1 MARRSQDRSSTSAD
15 RDEYQGDPVPVIAQ
29 PHESATPDDVT
40 MNGRA
45 QTGDQRHGL
54 VALEEETR
62 RRLEAESTLRDS
74 EARYRLLY
82 DNNPSMYF
90 TLSPNGMVVSVNRFG
105 ATQLGYQ
112 PEELIGQSV
121 LKVFKPDE
129 HQAVLGQLTVC
140 AASPMKVFQWEIQ
153 KVRKDGSTLWVR
165 ERAQAVVDHTG
176 QILALVVCEDITER
190 RLTEDCMRESEER
203 WRALFEHAGVGIAQL
218 GLNGHFLRV
227 NPRLCETLGYSSK
240 TMMRHTMQDFFH
252 PGERQVNLEH
262 LDQLVA
268 GKRPSFSTEARYR
281 RCDDAWLWVE
291 MTVSLVRDANSAPA
305 YLIAV
310 VQNIDDRKQ
319 AESRLART
327 TELLQTLVRE
337 SPLPIVSLDLGARVT
352 SWNQAATRLFG
363 WSEEE
368 VLGRELPYVPEE
380 EAEAADLLWKRG
392 LRGEIHGP
400 IELRRSRKDGK
411 MLDLLLWPVFVQ
423 SDRGEVST
431 AIGLFVDQSDLKR
444 AEEALQVSESAIR
457 ELYEI
462 TSRKAAPFDQQ
473 IRELLDLGR
482 RRFQL
487 PIAAFTTFKGG
498 HLELTA
504 LRSDRPIADEGSLL
518 SLSNIFDHTLTMT
531 GSVAIEHVDKS
542 VWKDGLAWPLLQCQA
557 YLGTGLSVGGQRFGT
572 ICFMDYAPYPG
583 QFAEADKDFL
593 LLMARWITRELERQ
607 NSERALQ
614 EQEALLRSVIETAT
628 DAIFMKDREGRY
640 RFINTAGA
648 LVIGR
653 SCEEIVGKTDV
664 ELLPS
669 ETAERLM
676 TEDQHVLSEGVQ
688 KRHFETL
695 FPGEARAQTFY
706 TVKTPHTDQ
715 LGNIVG
721 LVGIARDMTELKRA
735 ETELRNSEERFRLMF
750 ENAPVGMVIVS
761 PEKTLRK
768 INPAFQ
774 RLVGYSE
781 EEIVGHTYAFYTHPD
796 DLPQNLL
803 VTDQFLRGEIPGYA
817 LEKRY
822 VRKDG
827 EVIWVNVNVS
837 PLRLP
842 GEPDRLLLA
851 IVEDITDRKRAES
864 ALALTQFAV
873 NHAGDLIFWIGRD
886 ARILYVNEAAAQ
898 RLGYSREELCHMTIG
913 DIDPNYQPD
922 VWPRHWAELR
932 LHKKLRFESCYRTR
946 AGDLYPAEIVSTYV
960 NFEGQEYNFAFTR
973 DISER
978 KAAEEALRASEERFS
993 KAFRSSPY
1001 PIGIT
1006 DLDTGACLDINDAAL
1021 AVFGFTREEVI
1032 GQTTF
1037 TLGIWPKAGA
1047 RRQFIEHVKKNGS
1060 VRNVEVPLKS
1070 KRGDVRRFLTST
1082 EVIELNGK
1090 QCLVTIGTDITEQKR
1105 AEEALRRSE
1114 LAVRQAFEE
1123 RDRLSQDLHDNLLQ
1137 SLYAV
1142 GMGLE
1147 LTKQRIQRTSRTNAK
1162 RLEQSV
1168 AQLNQVI
1175 REVRSFISQTQAPV
1189 VFEQTV
1195 ADALR
1200 ALAGSFMATGAGEIA
1215 VRIDD
1220 EDSMRLS
1227 QEQRTHILAITKEA
1241 LSNSIR
1247 HTKADKRVVTLRRHG
1262 NKIRLEITDNG
1273 QGFSPAHRRAQGMG
1287 LQNMRAR
1294 ARKLRGRIAITSVL
1308 QKGTTVALTIPSA

>member
-1 MARRSQDRSSTSAD
+1 MARRSPDRSSTSAD
-15 RDEYQGDPVPVIAQ
+15 GGEYDGASVPVVAQ
-29 PHESATPDDVT
+29 PQVSEIPGEVT
-40 MNGRA
+40 MNGLA
-45 QTGDQRHGL
+45 PNGDQQQGL
-54 VALEEETR
+54 VTLEEETR
-62 RRLEAESTLRDS
+62 RRLEAESTLGDS

-82 DNNPSMYF
+82 ENNPSMYF
-90 TLSPNGMVVSVNRFG
+90 TLSPTGTVVSVNRFG

-112 PEELIGQSV
+112 PEELIGQSI

-129 HQAVLGQLTVC
+129 HQAVLDQLTVC
-140 AASPMKVFQWEIQ
+140 AATPMKVFQWEIQ
-153 KVRKDGSTLWVR
+153 KVRKDGSTLWVK

-190 RLTEDCMRESEER
+190 RLTEECMRESEER

-218 GLNGHFLRV
+218 GLNGQFLRV
-227 NPRLCETLGYSSK
+227 NPHLCETLGYSSK
-240 TMMRHTMQDFFH
+240 TMMRHTLQDFFH
-252 PGERQVNLEH
+252 PEDRPLNLEH
-262 LDQLVA
+262 LDQLIA
-268 GKRPSFSTEARYR
+268 GKRPSFSTEIRYR

-291 MTVSLVRDANSAPA
+291 MNVSLVRDGISAPA

-319 AESRLART
+319 AE
-327 TELLQTLVRE
+327 
-337 SPLPIVSLDLGARVT
+337 
-352 SWNQAATRLFG
+352 
-363 WSEEE
+363 
-368 VLGRELPYVPEE
+368 
-380 EAEAADLLWKRG
+380 AE
-392 LRGEIHGP
+392 
-400 IELRRSRKDGK
+400 RR
-411 MLDLLLWPVFVQ
+411 
-423 SDRGEVST
+423 
-431 AIGLFVDQSDLKR
+431 
-444 AEEALQVSESAIR
+444 
-457 ELYEI
+457 
-462 TSRKAAPFDQQ
+462 
-473 IRELLDLGR
+473 
-482 RRFQL
+482 
-487 PIAAFTTFKGG
+487 
-498 HLELTA
+498 H
-504 LRSDRPIADEGSLL
+504 
-518 SLSNIFDHTLTMT
+518 
-531 GSVAIEHVDKS
+531 
-542 VWKDGLAWPLLQCQA
+542 
-557 YLGTGLSVGGQRFGT
+557 
-572 ICFMDYAPYPG
+572 
-583 QFAEADKDFL
+583 
-593 LLMARWITRELERQ
+593 
-607 NSERALQ
+607 SERALQ

-628 DAIFMKDREGRY
+628 DAIFMKDRHGRY

-653 SCEEIVGKTDV
+653 SCEEIVGKTDT
-664 ELLPS
+664 ELLPP
-669 ETAERLM
+669 ETAEHIM
-676 TEDQHVLSEGVQ
+676 ADDQHVLWEGVQ
-688 KRHFETL
+688 KRQFETL
-695 FPGEARAQTFY
+695 FPGEARVQTFY

-721 LVGIARDMTELKRA
+721 LVGIARDMTDLKRA

-761 PEKTLRK
+761 QEKILKK

-781 EEIVGHTYAFYTHPD
+781 KEIVGHTYAFYTHPD
-796 DLPQNLL
+796 DLQQNLL
-803 VTDQFLRGEIPGYA
+803 VTEQFLRGEIASYA

-842 GEPDRLLLA
+842 GEPDRMLLA

-886 ARILYVNEAAAQ
+886 SRILYVNEAAAQ

-913 DIDPNYQPD
+913 DVDPNYQPD
-922 VWPRHWAELR
+922 VWPRHWEELR

-946 AGDLYPAEIVSTYV
+946 TGVLYPAEIVSTYV
-960 NFEGQEYNFAFTR
+960 SFEGQEYNFTFTR

-1032 GQTTF
+1032 GHTTF
-1037 TLGIWPKAGA
+1037 SLGIWPNAGA

-1070 KRGDVRRFLTST
+1070 KQGDARRFLAST

-1090 QCLVTIGTDITEQKR
+1090 HCLVTIGTDITEQKR

-1147 LTKQRIQRTSRTNAK
+1147 LTKHRIQRISRTNAK

-1168 AQLNQVI
+1168 GQLNHVI
-1175 REVRSFISQTQAPV
+1175 REVRSFISQTQAPAI
-1189 VFEQTV
+1189 FEQTV

-1200 ALAGSFMATGAGEIA
+1200 ALAGSFMATGAGDVA

-1220 EDSMRLS
+1220 EGSIRLS
-1227 QEQRTHILAITKEA
+1227 QEQRNHILAIAKEA

-1247 HTKADKRVVTLRRHG
+1247 HTKADTRVVTLRRQG

-1273 QGFSPAHRRAQGMG
+1273 QGFLPTHRRTQGMG

-1294 ARKLRGRIAITSVL
+1294 ARKLRGRIAITSAL
-1308 QKGTTVALTIPSA
+1308 RKGTTVTLTIPLT